1 VEEASAYARQ
11 LQKIMRYVDA
21 SDADME
27 KGQMRFDINVS
38 VRPKGEKKLGTKSEV
53 KNLNSFRS
61 LEKAIAYEIKRHTDV
76 LNAGGKITQE
86 TRGWDDEKEIT
97 ISQRSKEEAA
107 DYRYFPEPDVPPI
120 VITREMVEEI
130 KKEIPELPEKKAE
143 RYKSDLGLS
152 DADARQLAEDFNL
165 AAYFEKAVEISG
177 QPKKTA
183 NWILTELMAV
193 LNSQSLLIQNS
204 VLSAEN
210 LGKLV
215 KLIESDV
222 ISGKMAKDIF
232 AEIYKEN
239 ANPEKY
245 IEKKG
250 LKVMN
255 DTGALEAVCR
265 DILDKNPQIVAD
277 FKAGKEKAIGSLVGQ
292 IMAATKGTANPK
304 SVNDI
309 LRKLLYTSA

>member
-1 VEEASAYARQ
+1 
-11 LQKIMRYVDA
+11 
-21 SDADME
+21 
-27 KGQMRFDINVS
+27 
-38 VRPKGEKKLGTKSEV
+38 
-53 KNLNSFRS
+53 
-61 LEKAIAYEIKRHTDV
+61 
-76 LNAGGKITQE
+76 
-86 TRGWDDEKEIT
+86 
-97 ISQRSKEEAA
+97 
-107 DYRYFPEPDVPPI
+107 
-120 VITREMVEEI
+120 
-130 KKEIPELPEKKAE
+130 
-143 RYKSDLGLS
+143 LGLS
-152 DADARQLAEDFNL
+152 DADARQLAEDFDL
-165 AAYFEKAVEISG
+165 AAYFEKAIEVSG

-193 LNSQSLLIQNS
+193 LNSQNLLIQNS

-215 KLIESDV
+215 KLIESGV

-250 LKVMN
+250 LKVMS
-255 DTGALEAVCR
+255 DTGELEAVCR
-265 DILDKNPQIVAD
+265 DIIGKNPQIVAD

-304 SVNDI
+304 SVNEI
-309 LRKLLYTSA
+309 LRKLLSL